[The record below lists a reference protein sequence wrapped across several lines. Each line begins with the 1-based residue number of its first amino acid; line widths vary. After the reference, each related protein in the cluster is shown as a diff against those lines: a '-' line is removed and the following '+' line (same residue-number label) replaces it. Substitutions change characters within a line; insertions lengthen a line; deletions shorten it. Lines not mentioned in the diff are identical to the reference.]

1 MLPAVL
7 HVPAATLV
15 ETYSTSTQYLMHIL
29 FMNTHILL
37 GMHNSIIISH
47 KHDFFSLIMVQ
58 IFNSNTLKIAQ
69 LKSMRNGRCKVLAA
83 A

>member
-7 HVPAATLV
+7 RVPAANLV

-37 GMHNSIIISH
+37 CMHNSIIISH
-47 KHDFFSLIMVQ
+47 IPDFFTKHGT
-58 IFNSNTLKIAQ
+58 IF
-69 LKSMRNGRCKVLAA
+69 
-83 A
+83 